1 PRVAVGRA
9 LRDPLHR
16 RSEQRPDP
24 PQHRPLGRQSR
35 RRGRPH
41 RRGRGGRVLPA
52 AGTHTRRRSGAQ
64 RAGCG
69 AVARGGAMSE
79 RPVVLEVEG
88 VTKRFGAVTALYEV
102 SLQLRSGEV
111 LGIIGDNGAGKS
123 TLVGVVSGALK
134 PDEGR
139 IVVDGVERSFT
150 DPAEAR
156 AVGIETVFQ
165 NLALVPT
172 LNI

>member
-1 PRVAVGRA
+1 
-9 LRDPLHR
+9 
-16 RSEQRPDP
+16 
-24 PQHRPLGRQSR
+24 
-35 RRGRPH
+35 
-41 RRGRGGRVLPA
+41 
-52 AGTHTRRRSGAQ
+52 
-64 RAGCG
+64 
-69 AVARGGAMSE
+69 MSE

-88 VTKRFGAVTALYEV
+88 VTKRFGAVTALYDV

-150 DPAEAR
+150 DPAEANSDDACR
-156 AVGIETVFQ
+156 QEVVIDGNRRHDNVAE
-165 NLALVPT
+165 LSAT
-172 LNI
+172 LRRLQV